1 MENEENFAEML
12 SKTVEFAL
20 AWKWI
25 ILSIILSSLI
35 IGKSFIDRSTRNKQK
50 QPMNQLTSHSEKSE
64 SDDWM
69 AKFSKKLEVE
79 QVIYSPK
86 TSPHLFELGFKG
98 KSNGQKP
105 VTAPVEEQLRNA
117 ANIVLHNNDKN
128 SVGQETNELLD
139 SISIDGIDST
149 AMENSNSVDS
159 ESNPNM
165 TEKNDQLELP
175 DNQNLLTHYTKQV
188 SLRDDDLDI

>member
-1 MENEENFAEML
+1 
-12 SKTVEFAL
+12 
-20 AWKWI
+20 
-25 ILSIILSSLI
+25 
-35 IGKSFIDRSTRNKQK
+35 
-50 QPMNQLTSHSEKSE
+50 MNQLTSHSEKSE

-165 TEKNDQLELP
+165 TEKNDPLELP

>member
-1 MENEENFAEML
+1 ML
-12 SKTVEFAL
+12 
-20 AWKWI
+20 
-25 ILSIILSSLI
+25 
-35 IGKSFIDRSTRNKQK
+35 N
-50 QPMNQLTSHSEKSE
+50 
-64 SDDWM
+64 
-69 AKFSKKLEVE
+69 
-79 QVIYSPK
+79 
-86 TSPHLFELGFKG
+86 
-98 KSNGQKP
+98 
-105 VTAPVEEQLRNA
+105 
-117 ANIVLHNNDKN
+117 NNDKN

-165 TEKNDQLELP
+165 TEKNDPLELP